1 MATNAQIKRVHAQD
15 EYTPEM
21 VNELLK
27 CRDDPV
33 YFITKYVKVQHPTR
47 GTIPFAL
54 YDYQKRMVH
63 DFQLNQFTCVLTGR
77 QQGKTATA
85 AMFLLWKAT
94 FTKDQTILIASKN
107 QSHAMEIAARVR
119 FAYEELPNWIKC
131 GVKYYNRHR
140 IEFDNGSRIIC
151 EATTEKTGRGLSVS
165 ILFLDELAFINPRI
179 QSELWASIA
188 PTLSTGGSAI
198 ITSTPNGDSEL
209 FAQLWRGSITNGIG
223 QVGENKFFS
232 TRVYWDEHPD
242 RGEDYYNTMRAQLGD
257 LVCRQEVD
265 GEFLSSDAL
274 LINSMVLHKLRSK
287 LPVYTDMGFK
297 FWAEQEKIGGNGK
310 TYLVGID
317 PATGTGSDYSVIE
330 VFEFPSMIQVA
341 EWRSNEVN
349 VPLLYAK
356 IKWVLEF
363 LSRNIPGR
371 GRSEVI
377 WSYERNGIGESLS
390 ALYTNDD
397 KQPEYA
403 ELYSDMGNRFGVFT
417 SGQTKINTC
426 IQLKTLVERGTG
438 IFFNSDIILEELKNY
453 VARGSTYD
461 HKTGATGDAVSAVLV
476 VMRLLKRLSEYDE
489 VAFSRVNEY
498 VSPDSPEKLFTLDDD
513 NNHMNLEDT
522 SAGDN
527 EPFPLMFG

>member
-1 MATNAQIKRVHAQD
+1 MTTQTHTLNNGRYKIKTLEGFKPFSGIVRTEKQQVMKVTYSDGRNLICTLDHMIRVWTKQRGYHFLHAHQLKPGIKMGSG
-15 EYTPEM
+15 TH
-21 VNELLK
+21 VLHVELLP
-27 CRDDPV
+27 DPQDV
-33 YFITKYVKVQHPTR
+33 YEPTDVQRTSAYLSE
-47 GTIPFAL
+47 GE
-54 YDYQKRMVH
+54 Y
-63 DFQLNQFTCVLTGR
+63 
-77 QQGKTATA
+77 
-85 AMFLLWKAT
+85 
-94 FTKDQTILIASKN
+94 
-107 QSHAMEIAARVR
+107 HA
-119 FAYEELPNWIKC
+119 NC
-131 GVKYYNRHR
+131 
-140 IEFDNGSRIIC
+140 
-151 EATTEKTGRGLSVS
+151 
-165 ILFLDELAFINPRI
+165 LFLDELAFINPRI

-513 NNHMNLEDT
+513 NNYMNLEDT

>member
-1 MATNAQIKRVHAQD
+1 MTQQTVTHNTRYLVRSGSGEFKPFSGIVRTEKQRLIKVSFSHGKSVRCTLSHMIEVWDNKRGTHMLHARELKPSMKTSTGPTIVRV
-15 EYTPEM
+15 
-21 VNELLK
+21 ELLDECK
-27 CRDDPV
+27 DV
-33 YFITKYVKVQHPTR
+33 YDLLDVQHNNSYMID
-47 GTIPFAL
+47 GV
-54 YDYQKRMVH
+54 VH
-63 DFQLNQFTCVLTGR
+63 
-77 QQGKTATA
+77 
-85 AMFLLWKAT
+85 
-94 FTKDQTILIASKN
+94 KN
-107 QSHAMEIAARVR
+107 
-119 FAYEELPNWIKC
+119 C
-131 GVKYYNRHR
+131 
-140 IEFDNGSRIIC
+140 
-151 EATTEKTGRGLSVS
+151 
-165 ILFLDELAFINPRI
+165 LFLDELAFINPRI

-198 ITSTPNGDSEL
+198 ITSTPNGDNEL

-223 QVGENKFFS
+223 NVGENKFFS

-274 LINSMVLHKLRSK
+274 LINSMVLHKLRSTA
-287 LPVYTDMGFK
+287 PVYTDMGFK
-297 FWAEQEKIGGNGK
+297 FWAQPHEIGGNGK

-330 VFEFPSMIQVA
+330 IFEFPSMKQIA

-363 LSRNIPGR
+363 LSRIVPGR
-371 GRSEVI
+371 GRAEVI

-403 ELYSDMGNRFGVFT
+403 ELYSDMHNRHGVFT

-461 HKTGATGDAVSAVLV
+461 HKTGSTGDAVSAVLV

-498 VSPDSPEKLFTLDDD
+498 VAPDSPEKLFNLDDD
-513 NNHMNLEDT
+513 NNNMNLEDT
-522 SAGDN
+522 SAGDS
-527 EPFPLMFG
+527 EPFPMMFG